1 METVRLKGDSKG
13 VALIFAGGVIWGTIG
28 PLVRVMDG
36 LGASAELTSFLRVS
50 FAFLILIV
58 LTVLRGG
65 LKALRVDR
73 KTIVVCAALG
83 ILCQGLYNVAYC
95 WSVNLAGVGTS
106 VALTNI
112 APVFTALAC
121 LVIFGERLPG
131 GKVLVLALN
140 VGGCV
145 MASTG
150 LRFDVSMLPVVGLA
164 CGIVAGFCY
173 AMTAVIGRLAANRCD
188 PFVVSTY
195 SYLFAALF
203 LIPVTRPWDQPAV
216 HDPSVLAIGFFLALV
231 PTALAYLLYYRGLQL
246 VSNVASVPVIASVEI
261 VVAVVL
267 GIAFFGEEAN
277 VVALAGVAVILASEA
292 LLGMRIASMG
302 LWDVARCVR
311 ARLSIAFSAVR

>member
-1 METVRLKGDSKG
+1 MEMVRLKGDSKG

-65 LKALRVDR
+65 LSALRVDR

-83 ILCQGLYNVAYC
+83 ILCQGVYNVAYC

-150 LRFDVSMLPVVGLA
+150 LRFDVSMLPVAGLV

-302 LWDVARCVR
+302 LRDVTRCVR
-311 ARLSIAFSAVR
+311 ARLIAALASLH

>member
-1 METVRLKGDSKG
+1 METVRLRGDSKG

-36 LGASAELTSFLRVS
+36 FGASAELTSFLRVS
-50 FAFLILIV
+50 FAFLILVV

-65 LKALRVDR
+65 FSALKVDR
-73 KTIVVCAALG
+73 KTLMVCAGLG
-83 ILCQGLYNVAYC
+83 ILCQGVYNVAYC

-121 LVIFGERLPG
+121 LAIFGEKLPG
-131 GKVLVLALN
+131 GKVFVLALN

-150 LRFDVSMLPVVGLA
+150 LRFDASMLPVAGLA

-203 LIPVTRPWDQPAV
+203 LLPVARPWEQPAL

-246 VSNVASVPVIASVEI
+246 VSKVASVPVIASIEI

-267 GIAFFGEEAN
+267 GIVFFGEEAN
-277 VVALAGVAVILASEA
+277 AMALTGVVVILASEA
-292 LLGMRIASMG
+292 LLSMRIASMG
-302 LWDVARCVR
+302 LRDLARCVH
-311 ARLSIAFSAVR
+311 ARLAIAFSSVR